1 MAALTTYSA
10 DSSSLIHGWRRI
22 YRPKNFG
29 FVWDRLGVLIEEG
42 RLKASVEVYNDLEKK
57 DDELFKW
64 CKERKGEFVVEIDD
78 IIQAHV
84 TRIMGAYPRLVD
96 TVKGRSGSDPFVIA
110 LAASTN
116 PTMTV
121 VTEEFVGKVRI
132 PDVCNAEKI
141 KYCGLADLIER
152 ENWKFE

>member
-1 MAALTTYSA
+1 M
-10 DSSSLIHGWRRI
+10 GRI

-29 FVWDRLGVLIEEG
+29 FVWARLGALIDED
-42 RLKASVEVYNDLEKK
+42 RFKASVEVYNDLQKK

-64 CKERKGEFVVEIDD
+64 CKERKDKLVVDIDEN
-78 IIQAHV
+78 IQAHV
-84 TRIMGAYPRLVD
+84 VRIMKAYPRLVD

-110 LAASTN
+110 LAASAD

-121 VTEEFVGKVRI
+121 VTEEFAGKVRI

-141 KYCGLADLIER
+141 DYCGLADLIER